1 MSENEAQLTEDADLK
16 AVLESWRT
24 PDPSASLDRRLTA
37 AYRSVVSDA
46 VTQSNPAL
54 HLHRGSEVVIMKFCT
69 ACQEEFADK
78 FSFCPV
84 DGTPLGAVPT
94 APVET
99 ARAAAISAA
108 ASASVNDAHSASAI
122 PTYSHE
128 YHLTII
134 EDAGLFSRLASELGR
149 VKQES
154 ALTWP
159 EFKRAPV
166 AFSKRS
172 ATAYSHAVA
181 VVLAAYGAYVL
192 VALFFVVT
200 LLLGIFFIDRVQ
212 ARHALARAAEQEQL
226 ELTQMIEIPNEQPT
240 PDEGTAGMAKGSG
253 GGSKKEKEKAGGGGG
268 GGREEDK
275 PASAGKLPQADLK
288 IPQVVAPD
296 PHPPVIKNPAL
307 PMPATLDADPVLFP
321 ADTRPIS
328 YGDPKSRSTD
338 PSSGS
343 GKGNGI
349 GTGTGGGV
357 GPGEGGG
364 YGPGRGGNTG
374 GGDRNEGGGGPGG
387 GGGGVDY
394 NKIFRTSEVS
404 QKARILSKPEPPYT
418 EEARKN
424 QVTGTV
430 VLRVV
435 FGSNG
440 QVSNIRA
447 VSTLPNGLT
456 EKAIA
461 AAHSIRFIPAVKD
474 GRNVSM
480 YAQLEYTFTIY

>member
-16 AVLESWRT
+16 ALLESWRT
-24 PDPSASLDRRLTA
+24 PDPSALLDRRVTA

-46 VTQSNPAL
+46 VAQSNPAL
-54 HLHRGSEVVIMKFCT
+54 HPHSGSEVVMMKFCAT
-69 ACQEEFADK
+69 CQEEFADK

-84 DGTPLGAVPT
+84 DGTPLGAVPA

-99 ARAAAISAA
+99 SQAAARGAA
-108 ASASVNDAHSASAI
+108 ASAPVNDDHYASAI

-134 EDAGLFSRLASELGR
+134 DDDGLFSRLASELGR

-159 EFKRAPV
+159 EFKRDPV
-166 AFSKRS
+166 GFSKRS
-172 ATAYSHAVA
+172 ASAYSHAVA
-181 VVLAAYGAYVL
+181 VVLAAYGAYAMM
-192 VALFFVVT
+192 ALFFVVT
-200 LLLGIFFIDRVQ
+200 MMLGIFFIDRVQ
-212 ARHALARAAEQEQL
+212 ARNALARAEEQEQL

-268 GGREEDK
+268 GGREEEK

-321 ADTRPIS
+321 PDTRPIS

-343 GKGNGI
+343 GRGNGI

-374 GGDRNEGGGGPGG
+374 GGDRNPGGGGPGG

-430 VLRVV
+430 VLKVV
-435 FGSNG
+435 FSSSG
-440 QVSNIRA
+440 QVTNIRA
-447 VSTLPNGLT
+447 VSGLPNGLT

-461 AAHSIRFIPAVKD
+461 AAHSIKFIPAIKD

>member
-1 MSENEAQLTEDADLK
+1 MSENEAQLTEDPDLK
-16 AVLESWRT
+16 ALLESWKT
-24 PDPSASLDRRLTA
+24 PDPSAALDMRVTA
-37 AYRSVVSDA
+37 AYLNVAGDA
-46 VTQSNPAL
+46 VAQSNPAL
-54 HLHRGSEVVIMKFCT
+54 HSHSGSEVVMMKFCAT
-69 ACQEEFADK
+69 CQEEFADK

-84 DGTPLGAVPT
+84 DGTPLVAVPT

-99 ARAAAISAA
+99 VQAAAINAP
-108 ASASVNDAHSASAI
+108 ASTPVKDAHSASAI

-134 EDAGLFSRLASELGR
+134 EDAGLVSRLASELGR

-159 EFKRAPV
+159 EFKRDPV
-166 AFSKRS
+166 GFSKRS
-172 ATAYSHAVA
+172 ASAYSHAIA
-181 VVLAAYGAYVL
+181 IVLASYGAYVL
-192 VALFFVVT
+192 MALFFVVT
-200 LLLGIFFIDRVQ
+200 VMLGIIFVDRLQ
-212 ARHALARAAEQEQL
+212 AKAALARAAEQNQL
-226 ELTQMIEIPNEQPT
+226 EVTQMIEIPNEQPT

-268 GGREEDK
+268 GGREEEK

-296 PHPPVIKNPAL
+296 PDPPKIKNPAL

-321 ADTRPIS
+321 PDTRPIA
-328 YGDPKSRSTD
+328 YGMPNSKSTD

-404 QKARILSKPEPPYT
+404 TKARILSKPEPPYT

-430 VLRVV
+430 VLKVV
-435 FGSNG
+435 FSSSG
-440 QVSNIRA
+440 QVTNIRA
-447 VSTLPNGLT
+447 VSGLPNGLT

-461 AAHSIRFIPAVKD
+461 AAHNIKFIPAVKD